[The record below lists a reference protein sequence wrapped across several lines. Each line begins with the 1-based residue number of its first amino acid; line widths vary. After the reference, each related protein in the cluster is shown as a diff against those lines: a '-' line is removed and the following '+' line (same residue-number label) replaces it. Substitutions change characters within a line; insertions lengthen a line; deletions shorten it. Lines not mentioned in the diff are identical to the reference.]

1 MKKNI
6 EFPNLRA
13 DQIECRVGSVSKEG
27 KGFSLLLYKTARV
40 DANILDEV
48 VGQYNWQKKFYSLKN
63 NIYCSLGIYDEE
75 RKEWIWKDDC
85 GAESET
91 EAEKGEASDSFKRAG
106 FAWGIGRELYTSP
119 FIWISGDKYTK
130 FDRFSVSSITI
141 TDKVIVALT
150 IVNDKSGEVVFTYPR
165 TSYKKVTP
173 EEPKK
178 AVLSDETQKLVKE
191 YDVNLVSLAIYIK
204 KDLNEL
210 TNEDVRKAVEQKKER
225 LAKMGK

>member
-40 DANILDEV
+40 DANILDEI

-150 IVNDKSGEVVFTYPR
+150 IVSDKSGEVVFTYPR

-210 TNEDVRKAVEQKKER
+210 TDEDVRKAVEQKKER
-225 LAKMGK
+225 LAKLGK